1 MGLVQKI
8 LINLESVEQNY
19 LINKIQTEFP
29 KIINN
34 IFTTKFF
41 FIKYKQ
47 ILFI

>member
-8 LINLESVEQNY
+8 LLNLESVEQNY
-19 LINKIQTEFP
+19 LINEFEFP

-41 FIKYKQ
+41 
-47 ILFI
+47 L

>member
-19 LINKIQTEFP
+19 VINEIQTEFP

-41 FIKYKQ
+41 FYK
-47 ILFI
+47 I